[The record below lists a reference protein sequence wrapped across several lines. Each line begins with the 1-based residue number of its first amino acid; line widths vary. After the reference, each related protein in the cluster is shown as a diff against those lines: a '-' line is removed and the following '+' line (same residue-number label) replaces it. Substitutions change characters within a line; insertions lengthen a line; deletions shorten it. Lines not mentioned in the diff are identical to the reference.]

1 MSYYSFLGGS
11 TPYTSSQMQSNI
23 VDDIFGK
30 GSYDV
35 ISMWDPGYEDAE
47 VKIRKTGEIIYRSSN
62 YQGFARLSPC
72 KKFIHAHIL
81 IDGGI
86 EAVIYVKK

>member
-23 VDDIFGK
+23 VDDILGK

-35 ISMWDPGYEDAE
+35 VSMWDPGYHHTK
-47 VKIRKTGEIIYRSSN
+47 VKAGETGDIIYRSSN
-62 YQGFARLSPC
+62 YQGFARLSSC
-72 KKFIHAHIL
+72 KKFIHAHVL